1 MESICRLGSFSW
13 VLVACALRAEWV
25 IHRGALSKTSPNAG
39 FSSLRINTFGADVC
53 RPSVLH
59 C

>member
-1 MESICRLGSFSW
+1 MLAGSFSW
-13 VLVACALRAEWV
+13 VLVACALRAERV
-25 IHRGALSKTSPNAG
+25 IHRHALSKTSLNAG
-39 FSSLRINTFGADVC
+39 LFSLRNNNFGSDVC